1 MIFKVLPDGQKERF
15 RRMTITFFH
24 QMALFLQKIEPLED
38 DAEVAKTLT
47 VMYRPPEENKCK
59 DISMPLVPSIVG
71 LEQVDVEL
79 HQSPTKAYNMGEP
92 YNSWFSSCFGW
103 EVMLVYLG
111 PHLRPVLGNLSPNAI
126 GDPALSRKSWFS
138 SVTQALPNLLAPK
151 AKDEEGLTFT
161 DVAPYLIVTEES
173 LNNVSER
180 LPDGM
185 EMDMTKFRPNIVLSG
200 ASSAYE
206 EDFWAG
212 LKVTSKNQ
220 EGGEQNSF
228 DIILTQN
235 CARCVSINVDY
246 TTGKSSTREDG
257 SMLKKMSK
265 DRRVDAGA
273 KYSPIFGRYA
283 FLKPDALTERHI
295 SVGDEA
301 YVSETNRERTGF
313 GQFSGG
319 FACSNRRQLT
329 MLQSGRVLA
338 VDTRTP

>member
-1 MIFKVLPDGQKERF
+1 MIFKVLPDGQEERL
-15 RRMTITFFH
+15 RRMTITSFH
-24 QMALFLQKIEPLED
+24 QMALFLQKIEPSED
-38 DAEVAKTLT
+38 NAEMGKTLT
-47 VMYRPPEENKCK
+47 VMYRPPEKHKGK

-71 LEQVDVEL
+71 LEQLEVEL

-103 EVMLVYLG
+103 EVILVYLG
-111 PHLRPVLGNLSPNAI
+111 PHLRPVLGNLSPNAV
-126 GDPALSRKSWFS
+126 GDRALSTKSWFS
-138 SVTQALPNLLAPK
+138 SVTQGLPNLLALK
-151 AKDEEGLTFT
+151 AKGEEGLTFA
-161 DVAPYLIVTEES
+161 DCAPYLIVTEES
-173 LNNVSER
+173 LKNVSER

-212 LKVTSKNQ
+212 LKITSKKH
-220 EGGEQNSF
+220 EGEQQPL
-228 DIILTQN
+228 DMVLTQN

-246 TTGKSSTREDG
+246 TTGKSGTREDG

-283 FLKPDALTERHI
+283 FLKPDTHTEQNI

-301 YVSETNRERTGF
+301 YVTETNRERTRF
-313 GQFSGG
+313 GQFPRG
-319 FACSNRRQLT
+319 FARSHRNQLT
-329 MLQSGRVLA
+329 MLQNGRVLV
-338 VDTRTP
+338 VDARPR

>member
-1 MIFKVLPDGQKERF
+1 
-15 RRMTITFFH
+15 
-24 QMALFLQKIEPLED
+24 MALFLQKIEQCGD
-38 DAEVAKTLT
+38 NAEVDKTLT
-47 VMYRPPEENKCK
+47 VMYRPPEKHKRK
-59 DISMPLVPSIVG
+59 DMRMPLVPSIVG

-111 PHLRPVLGNLSPNAI
+111 PHLRPVLGNLSPNAV
-126 GDPALSRKSWFS
+126 GNRALDSKSWFS
-138 SVTQALPNLLAPK
+138 GVTQALPNLLAPK

-173 LNNVSER
+173 LKNVSDR

-212 LKVTSKNQ
+212 LKITSKNYA
-220 EGGEQNSF
+220 GERQSL
-228 DIILTQN
+228 DLILTQN
-235 CARCVSINVDY
+235 CARCRSINVDY
-246 TTGKSSTREDG
+246 TTGKPGAREDG
-257 SMLKKMSK
+257 KILKMMSK
-265 DRRVDAGA
+265 DRRVDPGT

-283 FLKPDALTERHI
+283 FLKPDAHTERNI
-295 SVGDEA
+295 SIGDEA
-301 YVSETNRERTGF
+301 FVSETNRERTIF
-313 GQFSGG
+313 GQFPEG
-319 FACSNRRQLT
+319 FARE
-329 MLQSGRVLA
+329 
-338 VDTRTP
+338 

>member
-1 MIFKVLPDGQKERF
+1 MIFKVLPDGQEERL

-24 QMALFLQKIEPLED
+24 QMALFLQKIESFED
-38 DAEVAKTLT
+38 DAQVGKTLT
-47 VMYRPPEENKCK
+47 VMYRPPEEHKRK

-71 LEQVDVEL
+71 LEQVDIEL

-111 PHLRPVLGNLSPNAI
+111 PHLRPVLGNLSPNAD
-126 GDPALSRKSWFS
+126 GDRALSSRSWFS
-138 SVTQALPNLLAPK
+138 SVTQALPNLLASK
-151 AKDEEGLTFT
+151 AKDEEGLTFA

-173 LNNVSER
+173 LKNVSER

-212 LKVTSKNQ
+212 LNITSKNH
-220 EGGEQNSF
+220 EGSEQQSF
-228 DIILTQN
+228 DMILTQN

-283 FLKPDALTERHI
+283 FLKPDAHTERSI
-295 SVGDEA
+295 SVGDDA
-301 YVSETNRERTGF
+301 YVSETNRERTRF
-313 GQFSGG
+313 GQLPAN
-319 FACSNRRQLT
+319 FASLH
-329 MLQSGRVLA
+329 
-338 VDTRTP
+338 